1 LKVFN
6 KIINNFCLKVNKSDV
21 SYSKSITKPDCVEI
35 SSKNK
40 APISFKELL
49 SRLHGGLTKQV
60 VKELD
65 KIESPTDFVAA
76 SYNQIMNTL
85 KYSERIRPQGIFTAL
100 DKNIMALYLPSENRI
115 YFSSEV
121 LKLSKPKMYNVVR
134 HEIKHTEQIYDG
146 LRTQGF
152 SETALNLVSE
162 NSAKTNIEIF
172 KDTVLNS
179 TEGDFAKQL
188 KNAEITQ
195 EQYDLFIKTKHLSQT
210 NPDGFEEFLR
220 ELYKAD
226 LPNITKDWANVQK
239 MIIEDLGMIKA
250 GTPDAKTSEELF
262 RSMLNP
268 MDLNSINYYISPHE
282 LDAYGAGSVA
292 YFKYLFSRLF

>member
-1 LKVFN
+1 MKVFN

-65 KIESPTDFVAA
+65 KIESPTDFIAA

-179 TEGDFAKQL
+179 TESDFAKQL

-250 GTPDAKTSEELF
+250 GTPEAKTSEELF

-268 MDLNSINYYISPHE
+268 KDLNSINYYISPHE

>member
-1 LKVFN
+1 MKVLR
-6 KIINNFCLKVNKSDV
+6 KIINNFGLKVNKNDV
-21 SYSKSITKPDCVEI
+21 SYSKSIAKPDCVEI

-40 APISFKELL
+40 APISFKDLL
-49 SRLHGGLTKQV
+49 AKLHGGLTKQV

-65 KIESPTDFVAA
+65 KIESPTDFIVA

-85 KYSERIRPQGIFTAL
+85 RYSERIRPQGVFTTL
-100 DKNIMALYLPSENRI
+100 DKKIMALYLPSENRI
-115 YFSSEV
+115 YFSNEV

-162 NSAKTNIEIF
+162 NSAKINIEVF

-179 TEGDFAKQL
+179 TESAFAKQL

-195 EQYDLFIKTKHLSQT
+195 EQYDLFINTKHLSQT
-210 NPDGFEEFLR
+210 NPEGFEEFLS
-220 ELYKAD
+220 ELHKAD
-226 LPNITKDWANVQK
+226 LPNITREWANVQK

-250 GTPDAKTSEELF
+250 GTPEAKTSEKLF
-262 RSMLNP
+262 KSILNP
-268 MDLNSINYYISPHE
+268 KNFGSMSYYTAPHE
-282 LDAYGAGSVA
+282 LDAHGAGSVA
-292 YFKYLFSRLF
+292 YSKYLFSRLF